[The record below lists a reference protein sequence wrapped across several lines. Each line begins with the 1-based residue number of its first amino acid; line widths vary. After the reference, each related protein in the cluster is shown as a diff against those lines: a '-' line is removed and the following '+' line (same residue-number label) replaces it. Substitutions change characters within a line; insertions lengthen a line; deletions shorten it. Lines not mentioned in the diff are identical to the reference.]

1 MGDRESSRERWKV
14 KSQEIG
20 KSCKTGNRVVRDGKP
35 SSKRLEMK
43 VWEIENGVVGDGR
56 KSGERWE
63 EK

>member
-1 MGDRESSRERWKV
+1 
-14 KSQEIG
+14 
-20 KSCKTGNRVVRDGKP
+20 VRDGKP

-43 VWEIENGVVGDGR
+43 VWEIENGLVGDGR